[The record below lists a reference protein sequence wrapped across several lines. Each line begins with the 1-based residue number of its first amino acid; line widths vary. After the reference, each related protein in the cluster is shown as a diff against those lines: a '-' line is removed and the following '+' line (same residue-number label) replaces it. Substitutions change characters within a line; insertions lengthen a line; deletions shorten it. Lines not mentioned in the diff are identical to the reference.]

1 MNRLIIIFKLN
12 KHNMYMHTKGKERR
26 TQRHKET
33 KKTTTKKHIHT
44 HQHRHV
50 PPKTNAGQYGKAGGI
65 WA

>member
-1 MNRLIIIFKLN
+1 
-12 KHNMYMHTKGKERR
+12 MHTKGKERR